1 MTIDKSKNQ
10 TTSRSSLDLNTVF
23 LSVEVSRSSWV
34 VGIHC
39 PATDENI
46 GTHKLEPNDVA
57 GIIGLAYKARSRTVS
72 DAPVLLCYEA
82 GYEGFWLARCLEVQ
96 APDIEVIIIDPASLE
111 VDRRARKVKTDRIDA
126 TRMIR
131 ALKAWKSGDNDV
143 LARVRVPT
151 IKDEDRRRIGRE
163 RDALISERQRYCN
176 RIRGLLALQGIFG
189 LQPGKRDFPDCL
201 VTTRTGYGGFMPPH
215 ALAEIRRIHARLD
228 LVNRQ
233 FVEVETRRKEILA
246 AGSEAEMGTVSAM
259 TATLNRV
266 HGIGINDATLMA
278 TEIFNRD
285 FRNRRQLGSW
295 AGLTSAPWSSG
306 SIDHDQ
312 GITKAGPSRVRKHLI
327 QMAWRWIRFQPESK
341 LTQWFM
347 ERTGDG
353 HGRNRKRM
361 IVALARKLLVALW
374 RLATQGVIPEGAI
387 IK

>member
-1 MTIDKSKNQ
+1 MTTNKSRNQ
-10 TTSRSSLDLNTVF
+10 ITFQSTLDINTVF

-34 VGIHC
+34 VGVYC

-46 GTHKLEPNDVA
+46 GTHKLEPNDVP
-57 GIIGLAYKARSRTVS
+57 GIIELAYRARSRVASET
-72 DAPVLLCYEA
+72 PVVLCYEA
-82 GYEGFWLARCLEVQ
+82 GYEGFWLARCLERH

-111 VDRRARKVKTDRIDA
+111 VDRRAKKVKTDRIDA
-126 TRMIR
+126 ARMIR

-143 LARVRVPT
+143 LARVRVPA
-151 IKDEDRRRIGRE
+151 IEDEDRRRIGRE
-163 RDALISERQRYCN
+163 RDALISERQRYRN

-189 LQPGKRDFPDCL
+189 LQPEKRDFPDCL
-201 VTTRTGYGGFMPPH
+201 VTVRTGYGGCLQSH

-233 FVEVETRRKEILA
+233 LVEVEARRKEILA
-246 AGSEAEMGTVSAM
+246 AGGEAERGTVSAM

-278 TEIFNRD
+278 TEVFNRN

-312 GITKAGPSRVRKHLI
+312 GITKAGPSRVRKHLV
-327 QMAWRWIRFQPESK
+327 QMAWRWIRFQPGSK
-341 LTQWFM
+341 LTKWFM
-347 ERTGDG
+347 ERTRDG

-374 RLATQGVIPEGAI
+374 RLATQGVIPEGVI